1 MIKFFIAQKLQ
12 NIFTLKHTIIFYNEA
27 SGNLLSDFHWRGG
40 GAQPSDPTYN
50 QLLCFLQMNLS
61 DMLDYMSKQ
70 DCDDL
75 FSQLSDKTEDGG
87 VVVYWNL
94 FTDQYPSEKKQALQ
108 FQKDVSLE
116 LRKTD
121 RSSIFYE
128 LCVLKKVA

>member
-1 MIKFFIAQKLQ
+1 ME
-12 NIFTLKHTIIFYNEA
+12 NIFFETYEKYFLQHETN
-27 SGNLLSDFHWRGG
+27 GNLLSDFTLGR

-75 FSQLSDKTEDGG
+75 FSLLSDKTEDGG

-94 FTDQYPSEKKQALQ
+94 FSDQYPSETKQALQ

-116 LRKTD
+116 LHRTD